1 MAITKMS
8 IGKSAVN
15 LFTVRRHVL
24 RQGGRTGDDSWLRRK
39 IMILMSKKTNHTSNL
54 FHATLD
60 DHGTLA
66 DSELDAVSGG
76 ATAASRDD
84 LILNALL
91 AAAAKMLPRG

>member
-1 MAITKMS
+1 MI
-8 IGKSAVN
+8 
-15 LFTVRRHVL
+15 
-24 RQGGRTGDDSWLRRK
+24 K
-39 IMILMSKKTNHTSNL
+39 INDTSKL
-54 FHATLD
+54 GCGTLE

-91 AAAAKMLPRG
+91 AAAAKMLPPR